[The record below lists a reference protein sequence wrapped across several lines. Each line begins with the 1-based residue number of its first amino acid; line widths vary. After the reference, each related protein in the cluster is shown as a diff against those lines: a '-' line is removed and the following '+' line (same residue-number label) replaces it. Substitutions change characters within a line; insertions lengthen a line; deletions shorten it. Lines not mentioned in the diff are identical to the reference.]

1 MSAATPPFHEL
12 HPKQRE
18 QVANDFLIWR
28 AAQSVGWDCTMSD
41 IAEETGLNAKTV
53 QATCKRRGWS
63 RKLPSENPGHYM
75 RHDVDVA
82 MRSGERYA

>member
-18 QVANDFLIWR
+18 QAANDFLIWR

-41 IAEETGLNAKTV
+41 IAEETGLNTRTV
-53 QATCKRRGWS
+53 QTACKRRGWS
-63 RKLPSENPGHYM
+63 HKLVSGYTGHSD

-82 MRSGERYA
+82 MRSGEQYA